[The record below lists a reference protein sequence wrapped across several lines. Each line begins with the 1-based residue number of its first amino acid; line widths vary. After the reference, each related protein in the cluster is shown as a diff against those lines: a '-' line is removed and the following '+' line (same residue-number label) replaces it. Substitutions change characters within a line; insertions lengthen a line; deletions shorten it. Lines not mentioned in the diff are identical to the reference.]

1 VRMTISLLSRGLLI
15 CLAPAWLAA
24 CGWHLR
30 GSIDLPQDLGV
41 YVQSSDRRLQDTWR
55 QELAAT
61 GVPLAA
67 KPEEADYV
75 LIIDQETFQSRV
87 LSVNAAT
94 GKTQEFE
101 LAYATN
107 YRVRRPD
114 GSLVVGPDTAR
125 VVRSLLLDQTAVLGT
140 EREAQLSRQEMRAA
154 AAAQILRRVQVA
166 TRNPANATQP

>member
-1 VRMTISLLSRGLLI
+1 MRRSISLLARGLLV

-30 GSIDLPQDLGV
+30 GSIDLPQDLGI
-41 YVQSSDRRLQDTWR
+41 YVQSPDHRLQDTWR
-55 QELAAT
+55 QELAGT

-67 KPEEADYV
+67 NREAADYL
-75 LIIDQETFQSRV
+75 LIIDKETFQSRV
-87 LSVNAAT
+87 LSVAAAT

-101 LAYATN
+101 LAYAAS
-107 YRVRRPD
+107 YRVKRPD

-140 EREAQLSRQEMRAA
+140 EHEAQLSRQEMRAA

-166 TRNPANATQP
+166 IRKPANATPP